1 MDDMSLISLATGPF
15 SSLVLLSGMGLGAWR
30 FVTTTVVPLVTR
42 WVDEQQA
49 QSAKLLR
56 QHEADRDAWLQS
68 MQECHEQGQQILRKL
83 DDISGLIPV
92 VRQ

>member
-30 FVTTTVVPLVTR
+30 FFSTTVVPHVTR

-49 QSAKLLR
+49 QSAELLR
-56 QHEADRDAWLQS
+56 QHEEDREAWLQS
-68 MQECHEQGQQILRKL
+68 MRECHDQGQQILRKL
-83 DDISGLIPV
+83 DDISGLFPV
-92 VRQ
+92 QRQ

>member
-30 FVTTTVVPLVTR
+30 FVTTTVVPLVSR

-49 QSAKLLR
+49 QSAELLR
-56 QHEADRDAWLQS
+56 QHEADREAWLRS
-68 MQECHEQGQQILRKL
+68 MKECREQGMLILEKL
-83 DDISGLIPV
+83 DDISGRIPV
-92 VRQ
+92 RRP